1 MSSVP
6 LNISDHCESTCVGM
20 KSRHKRTIFDSAE
33 VRCSAVFGGTLVGER
48 ERAHPPTKRL
58 PAMECSECRRRLDE
72 EHHGH
77 SLAMAAADEFQQP
90 SERNYRVRDLGKCR
104 RAAGAS
110 CYGLEGI
117 RAGLCP
123 RRRPRAMDAL
133 FRHCFSCCIRDRSR
147 TPVSIRALFGDSVS
161 R

>member
-1 MSSVP
+1 MATAWPTSS
-6 LNISDHCESTCVGM
+6 SS
-20 KSRHKRTIFDSAE
+20 
-33 VRCSAVFGGTLVGER
+33 
-48 ERAHPPTKRL
+48 
-58 PAMECSECRRRLDE
+58 
-72 EHHGH
+72 
-77 SLAMAAADEFQQP
+77 P
-90 SERNYRVRDLGKCR
+90 SQATERNYRVRDLGKCR

-147 TPVSIRALFGDSVS
+147 TPVSIRAFLGLQPRADLWSQGEPDETS
-161 R
+161 RLLEPPRDAVLPYVACFSLAVARALG